1 MVASGGLPN
10 SRVEVWES
18 SDQGDLREFV
28 FELPRS
34 LRCGTGLSVPCN
46 ACPHCFQVGNAIRD
60 YGRRWIDK
68 LRKQALR
75 VNPGS
80 VRISGPF
87 PCLTMDKLDMDS
99 YVISL
104 RVKQEKPRYLSLEQ
118 AETIVNTEPTQG
130 SVADI
135 YQQGQAAPALIETNA
150 RARVAS
156 DAAMPE
162 VRKSWAQ
169 MDRER
174 AEHGLPP
181 YTGE

>member
-1 MVASGGLPN
+1 
-10 SRVEVWES
+10 
-18 SDQGDLREFV
+18 
-28 FELPRS
+28 
-34 LRCGTGLSVPCN
+34 
-46 ACPHCFQVGNAIRD
+46 
-60 YGRRWIDK
+60 
-68 LRKQALR
+68 
-75 VNPGS
+75 
-80 VRISGPF
+80 
-87 PCLTMDKLDMDS
+87 MDS